1 MSQFQDLY
9 AKVLS
14 DSDFRGQLVS
24 NPSDALTSVGITP
37 TPDILAAIQDVVTAV
52 TELGTDIDGD
62 GVTDVLRTACV
73 S

>member
-14 DSDFRGQLVS
+14 DSDFRNQLVS
-24 NPSDALTSVGITP
+24 YPSDALQSVGITP
-37 TPDILAAIQDVVTAV
+37 TPEILEAIQNVITSVTD
-52 TELGTDIDGD
+52 LGADIDGD
-62 GVTDVLRTACV
+62 GIGDVLGTACV

>member
-14 DSDFRGQLVS
+14 DSDFRNQLVS
-24 NPSDALTSVGITP
+24 NPSDALQSVGITP
-37 TPDILAAIQDVVTAV
+37 TAEILEAIQNVITSV
-52 TELGTDIDGD
+52 TELGADIDGD
-62 GVTDVLRTACV
+62 GIGDVLGTACV

>member
-14 DSDFRGQLVS
+14 DSDFRNQLVAY
-24 NPSDALTSVGITP
+24 PSDALQSVGITP
-37 TPDILAAIQDVVTAV
+37 TPEILAAIQDVIDAV
-52 TELGTDIDGD
+52 TEVGADIDGD
-62 GVTDVLRTACV
+62 ALVLGTSCV